1 MAWLKGDCDP
11 IGVSVAT
18 ERMQRLLKTILNVVC
33 GNDKRTRH
41 LMDGDDARIAAYKLV
56 FFTTPSEYRR
66 LASAIRD
73 ELKSRFPDADAELRR
88 RYIQFALYWA
98 DSIHSPVDL
107 DHNLTRVEWHG
118 ESILTDGEIE
128 AEREQ
133 LLSLLSWMQEQ
144 DTKTAVEVLDYLR
157 QYAFNVNS
165 VKGENLFRAWALKWE
180 AENGEDPFGTLE
192 NYIKHRAA
200 LFARGN
206 YYVEQYFARRAGKTI
221 TQFFN
226 DYSEQADDCRK
237 LGSLGGTTNP
247 VIATLGEDDIP
258 RKWAPVRRRIAEQQI
273 KDGLDDEWAG
283 TTFTEEVV
291 VNAMLGQRPVFL
303 LEGLG
308 RVAFQLRTDKH
319 EDLEYLLNEAPEIYM
334 RLCRR
339 LKPVDEILLEDADEL
354 YHRLSKGRIGQSN
367 NHFKV
372 SVTGLVGLKVLREF
386 NAGNNKYGVRLYTNA
401 TVTHDLSQIAAS
413 VDAEIE
419 GMMRYKQ
426 KTGEQL
432 AEEITEGGSVVT
444 SMMGRYLDAMREERL
459 EIILNAID
467 EPLRSEVKSKLKKGA
482 TLDDPV
488 LKDERVLAEL
498 RSKGI
503 EFNPDEEEQAIKDL
517 PTLITKMAVIYAVR
531 KYGWQVGNRILS
543 ASKRNFE
550 QNTDLEN
557 EVRYSTDF
565 GDIQALS
572 IGREYKPNEE
582 PLKGFDWETAMP
594 VEDENNRWWRVYK
607 AILRMYPDGEK
618 HLQFGGFKPEE
629 WMERRYNK
637 ATWQQFTD
645 KWWFNCKRAR
655 MCVELLQG
663 KYDGQKGFEEFAE
676 GYYGHLGKL
685 AVEKAREFL
694 CAFFNPDERKEHGW
708 DW

>member
-1 MAWLKGDCDP
+1 MGKREHSGNP
-11 IGVSVAT
+11 THVSIAS
-18 ERMQRLLKTILNVVC
+18 ERMQRLLRAILNVAE
-33 GNDKRTRH
+33 GRDGRTKH

-56 FFTTPSEYRR
+56 FFTTPSEYRE
-66 LASAIRD
+66 LAPAIRE
-73 ELKSRFPDADAELRR
+73 ELKRRFAEADGELRR

-107 DHNLTRVEWHG
+107 DHNLTRFEWHG
-118 ESILTDGEIE
+118 EGVLTEEEIGS
-128 AEREQ
+128 EREEI
-133 LLSLLSWMQEQ
+133 LSLLGWMQGQ
-144 DTKTAVEVLDYLR
+144 DERVAREILDYLR

-165 VKGENLFRAWALKWE
+165 AKGENLFRAWALKWQTE
-180 AENGEDPFGTLE
+180 RGKDPFATLTD
-192 NYIKHRAA
+192 YIAHRAE
-200 LFARGN
+200 LFSRGN
-206 YYVEQYFARRAGKTI
+206 YYVEQYFARRSGKTI

-247 VIATLGEDDIP
+247 VIATLGEDDLP
-258 RKWAPVRRRIAEQQI
+258 RKWAPVRRRIAERQI
-273 KDGLDDEWAG
+273 RESLDDEWAG

-319 EDLEYLLNEAPEIYM
+319 EDIDYLLNEAPEIYM
-334 RLCRR
+334 RLCER
-339 LKPVDEILLEDADEL
+339 LKPVDEIFLEDADEL
-354 YHRLSKGRIGQSN
+354 YHRLSDGRVGHSN

-372 SVTGLVGLKVLREF
+372 SVTGPVGLKVLREF
-386 NAGNNKYGVRLYTNA
+386 NAGNNRYGVRLYTNA

-419 GMMRYKQ
+419 GMMEYKR
-426 KTGEQL
+426 KTGKQL
-432 AEEITEGGSVVT
+432 AEEVTEGGSVVT

-459 EIILNAID
+459 EAILNALD
-467 EPLRSEVKSKLKKGA
+467 EPLRSEVMLKLKKGA
-482 TLDDPV
+482 PLNDPA

-498 RSKGI
+498 RRKGI
-503 EFNPDEEEQAIKDL
+503 EFNPDEEEQAVKGL
-517 PTLITKMAVIYAVR
+517 PTLITKMAIIYAVK
-531 KYGWQVGNRILS
+531 KYGWQLGNRLLS

-594 VEDENNRWWRVYK
+594 IRDESNRWWRIYQT
-607 AILRMYPDGEK
+607 ILRMYPDGEK
-618 HLQFGGFKPEE
+618 HLRFDGFKPEE
-629 WMERRYNK
+629 WMEKRYNK

-645 KWWFNCKRAR
+645 KWWLNCKRAR

-663 KYDGQKGFEEFAE
+663 RYDGQSGFEEFAK
-676 GYYGHLGKL
+676 GYYGHLGDA
-685 AVEKAREFL
+685 AVEKAKEFL
-694 CAFFNPDERKEHGW
+694 RAFFSPRERKEHGW